1 MEYELYHHGIL
12 GMKWGVRRFQ
22 NKDGSLTPAGRRR
35 RRQENYSEDELR
47 LREIRKK
54 KPEYLSNQELKIANE
69 RMNLKKNYSGLT
81 KKQVAV
87 VAILAGAA
95 GSIASAY
102 AKKYMVKGLDY
113 IINNPKKVAELL
125 KSIGKLPAEII
136 DLLKNGVI

>member
-12 GMKWGVRRFQ
+12 GMKWGIRRFQ

-95 GSIASAY
+95 GSVASVY

-136 DLLKNGVI
+136 DLLKNGVV